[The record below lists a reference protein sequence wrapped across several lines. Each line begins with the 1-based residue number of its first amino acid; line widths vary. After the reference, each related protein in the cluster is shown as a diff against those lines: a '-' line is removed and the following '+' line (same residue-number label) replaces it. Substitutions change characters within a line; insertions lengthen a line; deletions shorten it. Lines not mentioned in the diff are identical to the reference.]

1 MNAKWAVARREV
13 NEMLSSR
20 KFAGVFVVFLLL
32 TLLSVWVSKDIS
44 RFSDE
49 VLLIEVFQPLV
60 QFNLPLAAAVLG
72 VAISYNSVARERES
86 GTLELLLSYPVY
98 RDEVVNGKLIANLFL
113 VSVALFFAMGAAL
126 GLGMQ
131 LTGLPLTGSTLLRLG
146 LAWVGTVV
154 YTGLFAAV
162 GTMFSTLLSTSWR
175 SLAASALVLLVCV
188 SAPLTSGII
197 ANAVYPSDGPSDAAR
212 RAPTDGP
219 GAEDVDRE
227 EKRTQLRTTLQRVSP
242 TTSYQNYVSRMLG
255 SNFDSYD
262 IRPSVTQTFRD
273 TRGYIVYLLSEAV
286 LAFTLSYAVFTT
298 RELD

>member
-44 RFSDE
+44 RFTDE
-49 VLLIEVFQPLV
+49 VILIEVFQPLV
-60 QFNLPLAAAVLG
+60 RFNLPLAAAVLG

-175 SLAASALVLLVCV
+175 SLAASALVLLACV

-197 ANAVYPSDGPSDAAR
+197 ANAVYPMDGSSDASA
-212 RAPTDGP
+212 
-219 GAEDVDRE
+219 DRE
-227 EKRTQLRTTLQRVSP
+227 EKRTQLRTTLNRVSP

-262 IRPSVTQTFRD
+262 IRPDVTQTFRD
-273 TRGYIVYLLSEAV
+273 TRGYVVYLLSETV
-286 LAFTLSYAVFTT
+286 LAFTLSYAVFTS